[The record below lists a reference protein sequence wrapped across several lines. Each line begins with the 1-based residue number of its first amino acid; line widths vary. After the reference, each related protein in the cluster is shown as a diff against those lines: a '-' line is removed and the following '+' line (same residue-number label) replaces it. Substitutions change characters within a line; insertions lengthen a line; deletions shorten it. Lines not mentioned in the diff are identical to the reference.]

1 MKKII
6 GITGGIATGKSRV
19 SAFLKFHGYEV
30 IDADLVVRELQ
41 AIGGRLY
48 LAIYDTFGQTFFLEN
63 GELDRVKL
71 GDAIFSDVKMK
82 ERLSVIQDKIIRQEL
97 LDRCQASKSDVVFM
111 DIPLLF
117 EKNYTGFDEI
127 WLVYAPRETQIE
139 RLMKRNKLSRVDA
152 IKRVDSQMPIADKRA
167 LATRIIE
174 NCDTI
179 DVLETQLI
187 TIINEM

>member
-6 GITGGIATGKSRV
+6 GITGGIATGKSKV
-19 SAFLKFHGYEV
+19 SAFLKSHGYEV

-48 LAIYDTFGQTFFLEN
+48 LAIYDTFGQIFFLPN

-71 GDAIFSDVKMK
+71 GDAIFSDEKMK
-82 ERLSVIQDKIIRQEL
+82 EKLSAIQDKIIRKEL
-97 LDRCQASKSDVVFM
+97 LDRCQASEADVVFM

-127 WLVYAPRETQIE
+127 WLVYAPREKQIE
-139 RLMKRNKLSRVDA
+139 RLMKRNNLSRVDA
-152 IKRVDSQMPIADKRA
+152 IKRVDSQMPIADKRP

>member
-19 SAFLKFHGYEV
+19 SAFLKSHGYEV

-71 GDAIFSDVKMK
+71 GDAIFSDEKMK

-97 LDRCQASKSDVVFM
+97 LDRCQASKADVVFM

-117 EKNYTGFDEI
+117 EKNYAGFDEI

-152 IKRVDSQMPIADKRA
+152 IKRIDSQMPIADKRA

-179 DVLETQLI
+179 DVLEMQLI

>member
-19 SAFLKFHGYEV
+19 SAFLKSHGYEV

-71 GDAIFSDVKMK
+71 GDAIFSDEKMK

-97 LDRCQASKSDVVFM
+97 LDRCQASKADVVFM

-117 EKNYTGFDEI
+117 EKNYAGFDEI

>member
-19 SAFLKFHGYEV
+19 SAFLKSHGYEV

-71 GDAIFSDVKMK
+71 GDAIFSDEKMK

-97 LDRCQASKSDVVFM
+97 LDRCQASKADVVFM

-117 EKNYTGFDEI
+117 EKNYVGFDEI

>member
-19 SAFLKFHGYEV
+19 SAFLKSHGYEV

-48 LAIYDTFGQTFFLEN
+48 LAIHDTFGQTFFLPD

-71 GDAIFSDVKMK
+71 GEAIFSSEKMK
-82 ERLSVIQDKIIRQEL
+82 EKLSVIQDKIIRKEL
-97 LDRCQASKSDVVFM
+97 LDRCQASEADIVFM

-139 RLMKRNKLSRVDA
+139 RLMRRNDLSREDA

-179 DVLETQLI
+179 DVLEMQLI

>member
-19 SAFLKFHGYEV
+19 SAFLKSHGYEV

-71 GDAIFSDVKMK
+71 GDAIFSDEKMK

-152 IKRVDSQMPIADKRA
+152 IKRVDSQMPIADKRT

-179 DVLETQLI
+179 DVLEMQLI

>member
-19 SAFLKFHGYEV
+19 TAFLKSHGYEV

-41 AIGGRLY
+41 QIGGKLY
-48 LAIYDTFGQTFFLEN
+48 LAIYDSFGKAFFLEN

-71 GDAIFSDVKMK
+71 GDAIFSDENMK
-82 ERLSVIQDKIIRQEL
+82 AKLSNIQDKLIRAEL
-97 LDRCQASKSDVVFM
+97 LKRCEESDAEIVFM

-127 WLVYAPRETQIE
+127 WLVYAPRETQIV
-139 RLMKRNKLSRVDA
+139 RLMKRNNLSELDA
-152 IKRVDSQMPIADKRA
+152 IKRIDSQMPISEKRA
-167 LATRIIE
+167 LATRIID

-179 DVLETQLI
+179 EVLEMQL
-187 TIINEM
+187 TSIINEM

>member
-19 SAFLKFHGYEV
+19 TAFLKSHGYEV

-41 AIGGRLY
+41 QIGGKLY
-48 LAIYDTFGQTFFLEN
+48 QAIYDTFGPQFFLTN

-71 GDAIFSDVKMK
+71 GDVIFSDSTMK
-82 ERLSVIQDKIIRQEL
+82 EKLSSIQDSLIRAEL
-97 LDRCQASKSDVVFM
+97 LKRCQDSQAEIVFM

-117 EKNYTGFDEI
+117 EKNYTGFDEV
-127 WLVYAPRETQIE
+127 WLVYAPRETQIV
-139 RLMKRNKLSRVDA
+139 RLMERNHLSELDA
-152 IKRVDSQMPIADKRA
+152 IKRVDSQMPIVEKRA
-167 LATRIIE
+167 LATRIID

-179 DVLETQLI
+179 EVLEMQL
-187 TIINEM
+187 TSIINEM

>member
-1 MKKII
+1 
-6 GITGGIATGKSRV
+6 
-19 SAFLKFHGYEV
+19 
-30 IDADLVVRELQ
+30 
-41 AIGGRLY
+41 
-48 LAIYDTFGQTFFLEN
+48 
-63 GELDRVKL
+63 
-71 GDAIFSDVKMK
+71 
-82 ERLSVIQDKIIRQEL
+82 
-97 LDRCQASKSDVVFM
+97 M
-111 DIPLLF
+111 DIPLLY

-152 IKRVDSQMPIADKRA
+152 IKRVDSQMPIADKRT

>member
-19 SAFLKFHGYEV
+19 SAFLKSHGYEV

-48 LAIYDTFGQTFFLEN
+48 LAIHDTFGQTFFLPD

-71 GDAIFSDVKMK
+71 GEAIFSSEKMK
-82 ERLSVIQDKIIRQEL
+82 EKLSVIQDKIIRKEL
-97 LDRCQASKSDVVFM
+97 LDRCQASEADIVFM

-139 RLMKRNKLSRVDA
+139 RLMRRNDLSREDA
-152 IKRVDSQMPIADKRA
+152 IKRVDSQMPIADKRP

-179 DVLETQLI
+179 DVLEMQLI

>member
-19 SAFLKFHGYEV
+19 SAFLKSHGYEV

-97 LDRCQASKSDVVFM
+97 LDRCQASKADVVFM

-117 EKNYTGFDEI
+117 EKNYAGFDEI

-179 DVLETQLI
+179 DVLEMQLI

>member
-19 SAFLKFHGYEV
+19 SAFLKSHGYEV

-71 GDAIFSDVKMK
+71 GDAIFSDEKMK

-97 LDRCQASKSDVVFM
+97 LDRCQASKADVVFM

-117 EKNYTGFDEI
+117 EKNYAGFDEI

-174 NCDTI
+174 NCDRI
-179 DVLETQLI
+179 DVLEMQLI

>member
-19 SAFLKFHGYEV
+19 SAFLKSHGYEV

-48 LAIYDTFGQTFFLEN
+48 LAIHDTFGQTFFLPD

-71 GDAIFSDVKMK
+71 GEAIFSSEKMK
-82 ERLSVIQDKIIRQEL
+82 EKLSVIQDKIIRKEL
-97 LDRCQASKSDVVFM
+97 LDRCQASEADIVFM

-139 RLMKRNKLSRVDA
+139 RLMRRNDLSREDA
-152 IKRVDSQMPIADKRA
+152 IKRVDSQIPIADKRA

-179 DVLETQLI
+179 DVLEMQLI

>member
-19 SAFLKFHGYEV
+19 SAFLKSHGYEV

-71 GDAIFSDVKMK
+71 GDAIFSDEKMK

-97 LDRCQASKSDVVFM
+97 LDRCQASKADVVFM

>member
-19 SAFLKFHGYEV
+19 SAFLKSHGYEV

-41 AIGGRLY
+41 TIGGRLY

-71 GDAIFSDVKMK
+71 GDAIFSDEKMK

-97 LDRCQASKSDVVFM
+97 LDRCQASKADVVFM

-117 EKNYTGFDEI
+117 EKKYAGFDEI

-179 DVLETQLI
+179 DVLEMQLI

>member
-19 SAFLKFHGYEV
+19 SAFLKSHGYEV

>member
-19 SAFLKFHGYEV
+19 SAFLKSHGYEV

-71 GDAIFSDVKMK
+71 GDAIFSDEKMK

-97 LDRCQASKSDVVFM
+97 LDRCQASKADVVFM

-117 EKNYTGFDEI
+117 EKNYVGFDEI

-179 DVLETQLI
+179 DVLEMQLI

>member
-19 SAFLKFHGYEV
+19 SAFLKSHGYEV

-48 LAIYDTFGQTFFLEN
+48 LAIYDTFGQIFFLEN

>member
-19 SAFLKFHGYEV
+19 STFLKSHGYEV

-71 GDAIFSDVKMK
+71 GDAIFSDEKMK

-97 LDRCQASKSDVVFM
+97 LDRCQASKADVVFM

-117 EKNYTGFDEI
+117 EKKYTGFDEI

>member
-1 MKKII
+1 M
-6 GITGGIATGKSRV
+6 
-19 SAFLKFHGYEV
+19 
-30 IDADLVVRELQ
+30 
-41 AIGGRLY
+41 
-48 LAIYDTFGQTFFLEN
+48 
-63 GELDRVKL
+63 
-71 GDAIFSDVKMK
+71 
-82 ERLSVIQDKIIRQEL
+82 
-97 LDRCQASKSDVVFM
+97 DRCQASVSDVVFM

-117 EKNYTGFDEI
+117 EKNYAGFDEI

-174 NCDTI
+174 NCDRI
-179 DVLETQLI
+179 DVLEMQLI

>member
-19 SAFLKFHGYEV
+19 SAFLKSHGYEV

-71 GDAIFSDVKMK
+71 GDAIFSDEKMK

-97 LDRCQASKSDVVFM
+97 LDRCQASKADVVFM

-117 EKNYTGFDEI
+117 EKNYAGFDEI

-152 IKRVDSQMPIADKRA
+152 IKRVDSQMPIADKRT

-179 DVLETQLI
+179 DVLEMQLI

>member
-19 SAFLKFHGYEV
+19 SAFLKSHGYEV

-71 GDAIFSDVKMK
+71 GDAIFSDEKMK

-97 LDRCQASKSDVVFM
+97 LDRCQASKADVVFM

-117 EKNYTGFDEI
+117 EKNYAGFDEI

-179 DVLETQLI
+179 DVLEMQLI